1 MDDGRNRLPAEFDR
15 LEAPSSAY
23 APRQVVTYLCT
34 REHVMSV
41 PFAAEGIAALRRT
54 GRMRSWASEF
64 KQFLLRGNVIDLA
77 VAFVIGAAFAA
88 LVQAAVTDLLTPLV
102 AAIFGQPDFS
112 DLTFTING
120 SVFRYGH
127 FLNVLIAFVTI
138 AFVVFFFVVKPINR
152 LMEMSRRRESPDP
165 STRKCPECVSEIP
178 IDARRCAYCTS
189 EVAAI

>member
-1 MDDGRNRLPAEFDR
+1 
-15 LEAPSSAY
+15 
-23 APRQVVTYLCT
+23 
-34 REHVMSV
+34 
-41 PFAAEGIAALRRT
+41 
-54 GRMRSWASEF
+54 MRSWASEF

-112 DLTFTING
+112 
-120 SVFRYGH
+120 
-127 FLNVLIAFVTI
+127 
-138 AFVVFFFVVKPINR
+138 
-152 LMEMSRRRESPDP
+152 
-165 STRKCPECVSEIP
+165 